1 MTTLP
6 TPANALQESE
16 RMIELLEQ
24 RRDEF
29 PHAEELLAIHRPTHQ
44 ELERNK
50 RITEQAVTAWRE
62 SLAHRWNCEIAGRRL
77 YKQIYQQFTAFYG
90 SADAPE
96 VQLISRGGAEEN
108 SSPAELLVD
117 LRRMEAALV
126 VNNERLPFAA
136 QRLSELGE
144 VCTMLDEAIKATNAY
159 ESERRT
165 SVLEQRM
172 VQETYRRLCN
182 ATRRA
187 LTEHYG
193 SQWLL
198 EWSE

>member
-6 TPANALQESE
+6 TPVNALQDSE
-16 RMIELLEQ
+16 RIIQLLEQ
-24 RRDEF
+24 RHDEF
-29 PHAEELLAIHRPTHQ
+29 PHAEEFLAVHRPTHQ

-50 RITEQAVTAWRE
+50 QITEQAVTAWRE
-62 SLAHRWNCEIAGRRL
+62 ALAYRWTCEIAGRRL
-77 YKQIYQQFTAFYG
+77 YKQIYQQFTEFYG

-117 LRRMEAALV
+117 LRRMEAALI
-126 VNNERLPFAA
+126 VNSERLPFAT
-136 QRLSELGE
+136 QRLSELVD
-144 VCTMLDEAIKATNAY
+144 VCTSLDEAINATNVY
-159 ESERRT
+159 ESERRA

-172 VQETYRRLCN
+172 VQETYRRLCHT
-182 ATRRA
+182 TRQA
-187 LTEHYG
+187 LAEHYG